1 MDVLLVDDHPLFT
14 AGMRCLLHGLDNA
27 LSMDEENTCEDALNR
42 LKTAHYDLLLL
53 DLNLPGIQFMG
64 ALDRLRAAAPDTAIV
79 VITAEDDPRI
89 VRDAIE
95 HGALG
100 FIPKSSTP
108 DLLIH
113 ALKVVLAK
121 GIYLPVT
128 ALELIRPHSAPLPA
142 QTEANTAQT
151 KLPALT
157 ARQMQVLHGVI
168 VGQSNKAIAK
178 SLNLSDATV
187 KAHLTLTF
195 RTLGVSSRTEAIYAS
210 AKLGLRL
217 A

>member
-64 ALDRLRAAAPDTAIV
+64 ALDSLRAAAPDTAIV

-128 ALELIRPHSAPLPA
+128 VLELVRQPSAPLPA
-142 QTEANTAQT
+142 QTEANTVQT

-157 ARQMQVLHGVI
+157 ARQMQVLRGVI

>member
-128 ALELIRPHSAPLPA
+128 VLELVRQHSAP
-142 QTEANTAQT
+142 
-151 KLPALT
+151 LPALT
-157 ARQMQVLHGVI
+157 ARQMQVLRGVI
-168 VGQSNKAIAK
+168 AGQSNKAIAK

>member
-42 LKTAHYDLLLL
+42 LKTTHYDLLLL

-108 DLLIH
+108 EPLIH

-128 ALELIRPHSAPLPA
+128 ALALVRPHSAPLPA

-157 ARQMQVLHGVI
+157 ARQMQVLRGVI
-168 VGQSNKAIAK
+168 AGQSNKAIAK
-178 SLNLSDATV
+178 SLNLSGATV

>member
-42 LKTAHYDLLLL
+42 LKTTHYDLLLL

-64 ALDRLRAAAPDTAIV
+64 ALDSLRAAAPDTAIV

-128 ALELIRPHSAPLPA
+128 VLELVRQHSAP
-142 QTEANTAQT
+142 
-151 KLPALT
+151 LPALT
-157 ARQMQVLHGVI
+157 ARQMQVLRGVI
-168 VGQSNKAIAK
+168 AGQSNKAIAK

>member
-14 AGMRCLLHGLDNA
+14 AGMRCLLHGLDNT
-27 LSMDEENTCEDALNR
+27 LTMDEENTCEDALNR

-64 ALDRLRAAAPDTAIV
+64 ALDSLRAAAPDTAIV

-128 ALELIRPHSAPLPA
+128 VLELVRQHSAP
-142 QTEANTAQT
+142 
-151 KLPALT
+151 LPALT
-157 ARQMQVLHGVI
+157 ARQMQVLRGVI
-168 VGQSNKAIAK
+168 AGQSNKAIAK

>member
-64 ALDRLRAAAPDTAIV
+64 ALDRLRAAAPDTPIV

-108 DLLIH
+108 ELLIH

-128 ALELIRPHSAPLPA
+128 ALELVRPHSAP
-142 QTEANTAQT
+142 
-151 KLPALT
+151 LPALT

-178 SLNLSDATV
+178 SLNLSGATV

>member
-1 MDVLLVDDHPLFT
+1 MDVLLIDDHRLFT

-27 LSMDEENTCEDALNR
+27 LSMDEENTCEDALIR

-64 ALDRLRAAAPDTAIV
+64 ALDSLRAAAPDTAIV

-128 ALELIRPHSAPLPA
+128 VLELVRQHSAP
-142 QTEANTAQT
+142 
-151 KLPALT
+151 LPALT
-157 ARQMQVLHGVI
+157 ARQMQVLRGVI
-168 VGQSNKAIAK
+168 AGQSNKAIAK

-217 A
+217 T

>member
-64 ALDRLRAAAPDTAIV
+64 ALDSLRAAAPDTAIV

-128 ALELIRPHSAPLPA
+128 VLELVRQHSAP
-142 QTEANTAQT
+142 
-151 KLPALT
+151 LPALT
-157 ARQMQVLHGVI
+157 ARQMQVLRGVI
-168 VGQSNKAIAK
+168 AGQSNKAIAK

-217 A
+217 T

>member
-1 MDVLLVDDHPLFT
+1 MDVLLIDDHRLFT

-64 ALDRLRAAAPDTAIV
+64 ALDSLRAAAPDTAIV

-128 ALELIRPHSAPLPA
+128 VLELVRQHSAP
-142 QTEANTAQT
+142 
-151 KLPALT
+151 LPALT
-157 ARQMQVLHGVI
+157 ARQMQVLRGVI
-168 VGQSNKAIAK
+168 AGQSNKAIAK

-217 A
+217 T

>member
-64 ALDRLRAAAPDTAIV
+64 ALDRLRAAAPDTPIV

-108 DLLIH
+108 ELLIH

-128 ALELIRPHSAPLPA
+128 ALELVRPHSAP
-142 QTEANTAQT
+142 
-151 KLPALT
+151 LPALT
-157 ARQMQVLHGVI
+157 ARQMQVLRGVI
-168 VGQSNKAIAK
+168 AGQSNKAIAK
-178 SLNLSDATV
+178 SLNLSGATV

>member
-42 LKTAHYDLLLL
+42 LKTTHYDLLLL

-64 ALDRLRAAAPDTAIV
+64 ALDSLRAAAPDTAIV

-128 ALELIRPHSAPLPA
+128 VLELVRQHSAPLPA
-142 QTEANTAQT
+142 QTEANTVQT

-157 ARQMQVLHGVI
+157 ARQMQVLRGVI